1 MVKWLIV
8 LLCACNGTMETYF
21 AQDVVDEVLDQP
33 YADGKNPRQYLDLFL
48 PKRATS
54 YPVVVFVHGGF
65 WIHQDRDYYEPV
77 VGLYHNVGIALA
89 RRGIG
94 VACISYRLVPD
105 VPFEDELDDVA
116 LATRWTHDHI
126 AEHGGDPTRMVLA
139 GHSAGGHIAAL
150 LAFDEDRLRSRGVE
164 VDAIRGYAPLSPIL
178 DLAQMA
184 ADDPDDAQIASEV
197 FGAQLAAYS
206 PSTYFSATVKPLLI
220 ALGSEDLPILRTQ
233 VPPAISTLQGLGAPV
248 EYHEVPGA
256 THDDMVLDFDQDPDP
271 VTPLVGDFVKMVTE

>member
-1 MVKWLIV
+1 VVKWLLV
-8 LLCACNGTMETYF
+8 LACACNGTMETYF
-21 AQDVVDEVLDQP
+21 AQDVVEEQLDLP
-33 YADGKNPRQYLDLFL
+33 YADGKNPQQYLDLFL
-48 PKRATS
+48 PKRAAH

-116 LATRWTHDHI
+116 LATKWTHDLI
-126 AEHGGDPTRMVLA
+126 AERGGDPTKMVIA

-150 LAFDEDRLRSRGVE
+150 LAFDEDRLVARGVD
-164 VDAIRGYAPLSPIL
+164 VAAIRGYVPLSPIL

-184 ADDPDDAQIASEV
+184 ADDPDDARIASEV
-197 FGAQLAAYS
+197 FGTELAAYS
-206 PSTYFSATVKPLLI
+206 PSTYFSAAVKPVMI
-220 ALGSEDLPILRTQ
+220 ALGSDDLDILRKQ
-233 VPPAISTLQGLGAPV
+233 VPPAIATLQGLGAPV
-248 EYHEVPGA
+248 EYHEVAGA
-256 THDDMVLDFDQDPDP
+256 THDDIVLDFDQDPDP
-271 VTPLVGDFVKMVTE
+271 ISPLVVDFVNTVAR

>member
-1 MVKWLIV
+1 MVKWLLV
-8 LLCACNGTMETYF
+8 LVCACNGTMETYF

-33 YADGKNPRQYLDLFL
+33 YADGKNPAQYLDLFL
-48 PKRATS
+48 PRRTTD

-105 VPFEDELDDVA
+105 VPFEDELDDVGLA
-116 LATRWTHDHI
+116 LRWTHDHI
-126 AEHGGDPTRMVLA
+126 AEHGGDPTRMVLS

-150 LAFDEDRLRSRGVE
+150 LAFDEDRLRSRGVD
-164 VDAIRGYAPLSPIL
+164 VTAIRGYAPLSPIL
-178 DLAQMA
+178 DLVQMA

-197 FGAQLAAYS
+197 FGTALAEYS
-206 PSTYFSATVKPLLI
+206 PTTYFAPTVKPLFI
-220 ALGSEDLPILRTQ
+220 ALGTEDLPILRTQ
-233 VPPAISTLQGLGAPV
+233 VPPAIDTLQTLGAPV
-248 EYHEVPGA
+248 TFHEIAGA
-256 THDDMVLDFDQDPDP
+256 THDDVVLDFDQSRDR
-271 VTPLVGDFVKMVTE
+271 VSPLLVDFVNTVAN

>member
-1 MVKWLIV
+1 M
-8 LLCACNGTMETYF
+8 
-21 AQDVVDEVLDQP
+21 
-33 YADGKNPRQYLDLFL
+33 
-48 PKRATS
+48 
-54 YPVVVFVHGGF
+54 
-65 WIHQDRDYYEPV
+65 
-77 VGLYHNVGIALA
+77 
-89 RRGIG
+89 
-94 VACISYRLVPD
+94 
-105 VPFEDELDDVA
+105 PFEDELDDVA

-126 AEHGGDPTRMVLA
+126 AEHGGDPTRIVLA

-150 LAFDEDRLRSRGVE
+150 LALRRGRLRSRGVD

-233 VPPAISTLQGLGAPV
+233 VPPAIATLQGLGAPV

-256 THDDMVLDFDQDPDP
+256 THDDIVLDFDQDPDP
-271 VTPLVGDFVKMVTE
+271 VSPLVGDFVKRVTE